1 MEGKDY
7 VVMTWT
13 ELKQKLEEL
22 MLALAQLTLA
32 QKGGKA

>member
-13 ELKQKLEEL
+13 ELKQKLDEL
-22 MLALAQLTLA
+22 MLALAQLSLVKEVEA
-32 QKGGKA
+32 